1 MDRIT
6 WDEGNVVSSPRI
18 IYHYFVRLGF
28 RRALLRAGFGMEPVA
43 TWDSGLE
50 RCAGYN
56 FVMNHQKKR
65 VNHGDSLR
73 ILIKTNN
80 EIQHILALFNT
91 SPEKNQKQKKNIKL
105 YRKKI
110 SKTKTGTTKKKRNS
124 CLGRMWFM
132 YSIVFIWISS
142 SYWGQA

>member
-1 MDRIT
+1 
-6 WDEGNVVSSPRI
+6 
-18 IYHYFVRLGF
+18 
-28 RRALLRAGFGMEPVA
+28 
-43 TWDSGLE
+43 
-50 RCAGYN
+50 
-56 FVMNHQKKR
+56 MNHQKKR

-110 SKTKTGTTKKKRNS
+110 SKTKTGTTKKN
-124 CLGRMWFM
+124 G
-132 YSIVFIWISS
+132 IHV
-142 SYWGQA
+142 